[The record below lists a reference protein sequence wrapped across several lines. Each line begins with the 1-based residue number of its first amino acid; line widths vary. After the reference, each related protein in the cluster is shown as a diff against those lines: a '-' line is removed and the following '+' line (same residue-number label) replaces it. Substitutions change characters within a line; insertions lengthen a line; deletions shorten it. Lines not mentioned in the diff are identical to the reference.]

1 MAQNNNVSS
10 TTPEMNATIAAALGV
25 VPSGVFVLTAEHED
39 RRAGMLVSWVQRVC
53 ASPPMLGVAVA
64 KGKPIMPL
72 LSESRKFALCQLGE
86 NDRLLKRKF
95 AQDSEPGDDPFLGF
109 ELRKS
114 KLGNVPIMKDA
125 LAYFECELS
134 CHMDVEGDHDLF
146 VGLIHAAGRETG
158 RPQVRFDEPADAT
171 PAETAP
177 ESQTAP
183 ESEAPVEPATDPG
196 A

>member
-1 MAQNNNVSS
+1 MAQNNNVPS
-10 TTPEMNATIAAALGV
+10 TTPEINAAIAAALGV
-25 VPSGVFVLTAEHED
+25 VPTGAFVLTAQHED
-39 RRAGMLVSWVQRVC
+39 RRAGMLVQWVQRVC
-53 ASPPMLGVAVA
+53 ESPPMISVAVA
-64 KGKPIMPL
+64 KGKAIMPL

-146 VGLIHAAGRETG
+146 VGLIHAAGREPG
-158 RPQVRFDEPADAT
+158 RPQVRFDEPAAA
-171 PAETAP
+171 PAE
-177 ESQTAP
+177 S
-183 ESEAPVEPATDPG
+183 SEPVDPAEQPADEG
-196 A
+196 I